1 MVNKQM
7 KICSMSLV
15 IRKMQIKIIILFHT
29 HEDGNCQKTWQG
41 CGKMVLLYPV
51 AESVKMVLLLWN
63 TV

>member
-1 MVNKQM
+1 MQNKTTVRY
-7 KICSMSLV
+7 SL
-15 IRKMQIKIIILFHT
+15 KLFHT